1 MTSTAHLPHTELP
14 ATGLP
19 FEWLGCERPYT
30 ACWQMLQ
37 TRAAAVAAGEAGEI
51 VFGCEHEPVYTTG
64 KRGIDNRTTEIL
76 GAPLIATDRGGETT
90 FHGPGQVM
98 LYPVIDIRQRGI
110 SPRRYVELLE
120 DACIDLLA
128 EFGVKGRRICDLPGV
143 WTDEGKIAAIG
154 LRITRGI
161 AYHGMA
167 LNVNTDLKWFSAI
180 NPCGTGKKAVRLAD
194 YCRRPPPPEEIA
206 VRWSTHFWQNL
217 AII

>member
-1 MTSTAHLPHTELP
+1 MAPLP
-14 ATGLP
+14 ATEPP
-19 FEWLGCERPYT
+19 FVWLGSGMPYT

-37 TRAAAVAAGEAGEI
+37 RRADAVAGTMADEI
-51 VFGCEHEPVYTTG
+51 IYGCEHAPVYTTG
-64 KRGIDNRTTEIL
+64 KRGIDNRTTAIL

-98 LYPVIDIRQRGI
+98 LYPIIQIRRRSI
-110 SPRRYVELLE
+110 TPRRYVQLLE
-120 DACIDLLA
+120 DSCIELLHR
-128 EFGVKGRRICDLPGV
+128 FGVESGRICNLPGV

-154 LRITRGI
+154 LRIVRGV

-167 LNVNTDLKWFSAI
+167 LNVRTEPQWFAAI

-194 YCRRPPPPEEIA
+194 YCEKLPESTEI
-206 VRWSTHFWQNL
+206 STMWATHLQQNL